1 MFTAI
6 FAVMTVGFFAALVA
20 NVAAT
25 VASTRQFA

>member
-1 MFTAI
+1 MLTAL
-6 FAVMTVGFFAALVA
+6 FVVTTAGFFVALVA